1 MSRNAALGVRKTQK
15 GVILLERALIAIVDD
30 DRAFRDSMRRLIKSW
45 GYAVAVFASA
55 AELLVSPDLGN
66 AACLV
71 ADVQMPAMTGIQLYK
86 HLVQTGCAIP
96 TILITAY
103 PDQGDQE
110 RLLTLGVECYLR
122 KPLDPA
128 DLIRCLRSALAQ
140 GKARRDRS

>member
-1 MSRNAALGVRKTQK
+1 VREAQK

-55 AELLVSPDLGN
+55 AELLVFPDLGN
-66 AACLV
+66 TACLV
-71 ADVQMPAMTGIQLYK
+71 ADVQMPAMTGIQLYR
-86 HLVQTGCAIP
+86 HLIQAGYVIP

-103 PDQGDQE
+103 PDQSDQE
-110 RLLTLGVECYLR
+110 RMLTLGVKCYLR

-128 DLIRCLRSALAQ
+128 ELIDCLRSALAQ
-140 GKARRDRS
+140 GKARRDGP